1 MDSKLSN
8 QALLHKTNKRI
19 EKSILMSSPC
29 LQFSLESF
37 SFVWKDQLQKKKKP
51 QLISIQ
57 SLSQRSF
64 NMIYTTHLFLRVTPL
79 IFFYSFEAR
88 LQFKVLFK
96 TKYWETGD
104 PTVVFNSVCCFIPQR
119 ACTLG
124 YTFKKELFTV
134 LQTSSNKQLTEI
146 PLLNIRLLV
155 ISLPLKGYDFDSVLP
170 CCCSLLEEN
179 ISKK

>member
-1 MDSKLSN
+1 MPPIFFGVFQFCLERSTPEKKKLNSF
-8 QALLHKTNKRI
+8 Q
-19 EKSILMSSPC
+19 SSPYP
-29 LQFSLESF
+29 
-37 SFVWKDQLQKKKKP
+37 KDL
-51 QLISIQ
+51 LIRFIP
-57 SLSQRSF
+57 LIF
-64 NMIYTTHLFLRVTPL
+64 YLFLWVTPL

-96 TKYWETGD
+96 TKNWETGD
-104 PTVVFNSVCCFIPQR
+104 PTVVFSSVCCFIPQR
-119 ACTLG
+119 ACALG

-179 ISKK
+179 ISKR